1 MNLRWRL
8 VAYWWAL
15 LCALVWSP
23 AWAKEP
29 LTVGVLAFRNE
40 ANTTAQWKPLEAYLN
55 RAVPEY
61 VFTVKALDLTHL
73 REAVRQARVDLVI
86 TQPAEYVRMTHESG
100 LSSPLATLLNSYA
113 GKSVRVLGGTIV
125 TRADQS
131 QINEVAD
138 LKDKSVAVLSKESF
152 AGYQVQAYALK
163 NAKVSVGTVVELG
176 ESQDAALQSVLEGQ
190 ADVAFVR
197 SGLIESLM
205 QEGRLDGSKIKVVN
219 RQNFPGYP
227 FAVSTALY
235 PEWPVVAL
243 QHVRDDTA
251 ARVAGSLLSLPH
263 NGSVAQQIGVAGF
276 SVPSDYESVRS
287 VMRTMKLP
295 PFNLDPGISL
305 MDVWREYWV
314 LIVMGFMLTL
324 TVTLLAAK
332 STLLSR
338 RFRDLNE
345 TLETRISERTSELAS
360 RNADLAQTL
369 HELNQ
374 TRDELIESEKLAAL
388 GSMVA
393 GIAHELNTP
402 IGNGLT
408 VATTLVARTQ
418 DFNKALAAGL
428 KRSTLDAFVAD
439 TSVATDILVRSL
451 GKAATLVASFKQVAV
466 DQASSQRRTFG
477 LRDCLS
483 EIILT
488 LGPSLKGTG
497 CKVVLGE
504 VAHTLEL
511 DSYPGPLGQVITN
524 LIQNSVLHGYDDRA
538 SGEIRVL
545 VTAEDK
551 DQVKIEVVDD
561 GVGISS
567 ANLSRI
573 FEPFFTTRLGKG
585 GSGLGLS
592 IVRNIVT
599 GTLGG
604 KISVNSTLGQ
614 GTVFSV
620 TVPRVAPAVVASGA
634 QHYPEPEA

>member
-1 MNLRWRL
+1 MSLRWRL
-8 VAYWWAL
+8 FAWWWAML
-15 LCALVWSP
+15 WSP
-23 AWAKEP
+23 VWAREP
-29 LTVGVLAFRNE
+29 LTIGVLAFRNE
-40 ANTTAQWKPLEAYLN
+40 SNTTAQWKPLETYLN
-55 RAVPEY
+55 SAVPEY
-61 VFTVKALDLTHL
+61 EFTVMALDLMRL

-100 LSSPLATLLNSYA
+100 LSSPLATLLNSHGA
-113 GKSVRVLGGTIV
+113 KPVRVFGGAIV
-125 TRADQS
+125 TRADQL

-138 LKDKSVAVLSKESF
+138 LQGKSVAVLTKESF
-152 AGYQVQAYALK
+152 AGYQVQALALK
-163 NAKVSVGTVVELG
+163 NAKVAMGTVVELG
-176 ESQDAALQSVLEGQ
+176 KSQDAALQFVLDGQ

-197 SGLIESLM
+197 SGLIESLV

-219 RQNFPGYP
+219 QQNFPGYP

-276 SVPSDYESVRS
+276 SVPSDYESVRG
-287 VMRTMKLP
+287 VMRAMKLP
-295 PFNLDPGISL
+295 PFDLDPGISL
-305 MDVWREYWV
+305 KDVWHEYR
-314 LIVMGFMLTL
+314 LLMVMGFMLTL
-324 TVTLLAAK
+324 AVTLLAAK

-360 RNADLAQTL
+360 RNTDLAKTL

-408 VATTLVARTQ
+408 VATTLVARTH
-418 DFNKALAAGL
+418 DFNKELAAGL
-428 KRSTLDAFVAD
+428 KRSKLDAFVAD
-439 TSVATDILVRSL
+439 TQLATDILVRSL

-477 LRDCLS
+477 LRECLS

-504 VAHTLEL
+504 IAPTLEL

-524 LIQNSVLHGYDDRA
+524 LIQNSVLHGYDKRA

-545 VTAEDK
+545 VTTEGK

-567 ANLSRI
+567 VNLSRI

-592 IVRNIVT
+592 IVRNIVM

-604 KISVNSTLGQ
+604 KISVNSSLGQ

-620 TVPRVAPAVVASGA
+620 TVPLVAPAVIASGA
-634 QHYPEPEA
+634 PQRQLPQA